1 LEDRNVTGE
10 PRSSILNKSYD
21 ANFKEYLAQMRE
33 AINNDEK
40 IITENKGYFPD
51 ILNTGATEALHS
63 ENNKLVIPTDQ
74 IKDIKIAVKI

>member
-1 LEDRNVTGE
+1 
-10 PRSSILNKSYD
+10 
-21 ANFKEYLAQMRE
+21 MRE